1 MTKYCN
7 SLSMSKLNGGGISP
21 FCVCGLQSVL
31 LGVCRGDAF
40 LCLMLND
47 KFTMY
52 NAQFTMN

>member
-1 MTKYCN
+1 MKYCN
-7 SLSMSKLNGGGISP
+7 SLSMSKLNRGGSQ

-40 LCLMLND
+40 LCSMFND
-47 KFTMY
+47 KYTMY